1 MSDTKRDAQRDAKRQ
16 LLRDLLPFM
25 LVAVIIGGVY
35 AASVGPAGI
44 EGMTWINGTSLNI
57 DNLFISGT
65 DYTANVQLGSG
76 TPLPADY
83 DYLIIRSGANYKG
96 YDDTSLLFTTASFSQ
111 GANWIMG
118 NLTGTRPEIVKFRG
132 ALELDTAPISV
143 PDYAILDGY
152 GAEIDLTGDIAAIF
166 QSENMGAGRSDFVH
180 IRGFR
185 LDGNKAA
192 RATGTGIEG
201 TFWNGK
207 IYDNVIIEMSEYG
220 IDLRSYTST
229 NKAVCNINNNWIGS
243 GTTGQANSAGGI
255 RLGFNGYST
264 VDCIIEENFL
274 INNGNWQIIIEQ
286 GGVHRISNNHFA
298 GYADAGDTKC
308 GGIFIGDYA
317 GSSGNSD
324 VDQVGM
330 YNNHFEQHQRQGLYI
345 YATSADK
352 FSDMF
357 RFTGNDLYDVG
368 MRDANNTYSAIH
380 FEATGTAGVR
390 FSLIA
395 DNTGASYKYTDGI
408 GPTPGVPD
416 YPEEFSKALYFI
428 ELEGANVDY
437 ILTDGNVIQSGQGA
451 PAWTDYVD
459 GGGSSTLGD
468 NININ

>member
-1 MSDTKRDAQRDAKRQ
+1 MSDTKRDAKRQ

-57 DNLFISGT
+57 DNLFINGT

-166 QSENMGAGRSDFVH
+166 QNENMGAARSDLVI
-180 IRGFR
+180 IRGFK
-185 LDGNKAA
+185 LDGNKAV

-201 TFWNGK
+201 TFWNSK
-207 IYDNVIIEMSEYG
+207 IYDNVIVEMSEYG

-229 NKAVCNINNNWIGS
+229 NKAVCNINNNWIG
-243 GTTGQANSAGGI
+243 TGSTGAGNSAGGI
-255 RLGFNGYST
+255 RFGFNGYPT
-264 VDCIIEENFL
+264 VDCIIEENYI

-286 GGVHRISNNHFA
+286 GAVHRISNNHFA
-298 GYADAGDTKC
+298 GYADPGDTTC
-308 GGIFIGDYA
+308 GGIFGGDYGA
-317 GSSGNSD
+317 SAGNSD
-324 VDQVGM
+324 VDQIGIF
-330 YNNHFEQHQRQGLYI
+330 NNHFENVQKEAIKCAAEVG
-345 YATSADK
+345 A
-352 FSDMF
+352 FSDLW
-357 RFTGNDLYDVG
+357 TI
-368 MRDANNTYSAIH
+368 ANNDFFSCGRLADDTYSVIH
-380 FEATGTAGVR
+380 FTSSGGGSARYGI
-390 FSLIA
+390 IA
-395 DNTGASYKYTDGI
+395 NNKGASVQANL
-408 GPTPGVPD
+408 PP
-416 YPEEFSKALYFI
+416 YFI
-428 ELEGANVDY
+428 ELEGANTDY
-437 ILTDGNVIQSGQGA
+437 FLIDGNNIQSGIA
-451 PAWTDYVD
+451 NDDYVD
-459 GGGSSTLGD
+459 GGGTSVLGD
-468 NININ
+468 NINIS